1 MFCKYTP
8 SRRPSTC
15 CSLQVP
21 GCPSTDI
28 SSWTL
33 REKLCS
39 SAGLGHPE
47 PKTGQGGDKK
57 WQDGLASVKGM
68 VWAWNPQIFEDRA
81 PPEICGVRALTPL
94 MRREDGWTMFLGWA
108 VAILT
113 VPCWLW
119 DVVTLQGSPWV
130 PCFQDNFG
138 DTALH
143 MAARSNSLAVVTELL
158 EPPGV
163 ATTRSWMRIVG
174 DMGIL
179 LAMATNKR
187 WATRVEIHP
196 SCIQLL
202 GSRILGFQR
211 SPSQSQMTKAW
222 RRPVAQQCLW
232 QDALCRGRVPQCGA
246 WDL

>member
-1 MFCKYTP
+1 MQTLYIHTYTYIYIYTYMHACIHTYIHNVMFCKHTP

-94 MRREDGWTMFLGWA
+94 MRREDGWVGRCFSAGLWRFWLFHVDCEMLWRYRGPHGYPASRTTLA
-108 VAILT
+108 T
-113 VPCWLW
+113 PPC
-119 DVVTLQGSPWV
+119 T
-130 PCFQDNFG
+130 
-138 DTALH
+138 
-143 MAARSNSLAVVTELL
+143 
-158 EPPGV
+158 
-163 ATTRSWMRIVG
+163 
-174 DMGIL
+174 
-179 LAMATNKR
+179 
-187 WATRVEIHP
+187 
-196 SCIQLL
+196 
-202 GSRILGFQR
+202 
-211 SPSQSQMTKAW
+211 
-222 RRPVAQQCLW
+222 W
-232 QDALCRGRVPQCGA
+232 QRVPTVWQLSRSC
-246 WDL
+246 